1 MSKRRAG
8 GRGNEDNA
16 CSPVV
21 VKYNPG
27 EIEEIQEM
35 LRKKGLRKLRKQIEL
50 EESTTQEEAVN
61 MMEETIDLVSDEE
74 VLEHAGGEEVEE
86 VMLIDDEDEFETDKC
101 QAPRYL
107 GHPSG
112 AVDEVKGIRDK
123 RLSLIE
129 DGEEA
134 TNS

>member
-1 MSKRRAG
+1 
-8 GRGNEDNA
+8 
-16 CSPVV
+16 
-21 VKYNPG
+21 
-27 EIEEIQEM
+27 M

>member
-1 MSKRRAG
+1 
-8 GRGNEDNA
+8 
-16 CSPVV
+16 
-21 VKYNPG
+21 
-27 EIEEIQEM
+27 
-35 LRKKGLRKLRKQIEL
+35 
-50 EESTTQEEAVN
+50 

-74 VLEHAGGEEVEE
+74 VLEYADGEEVEE
-86 VMLIDDEDEFETDKC
+86 KEEVLLIDDEDEFETDKC

>member
-1 MSKRRAG
+1 MPPHWHYPC
-8 GRGNEDNA
+8 NA
-16 CSPVV
+16 PAIILLTIESWTWSPLLQADDV
-21 VKYNPG
+21 
-27 EIEEIQEM
+27 
-35 LRKKGLRKLRKQIEL
+35 LRDFTG
-50 EESTTQEEAVN
+50 EEA
-61 MMEETIDLVSDEE
+61 
-74 VLEHAGGEEVEE
+74 EE